1 MFDPGVAI
9 GLELIALA
17 VGALVIIACHNSRED
32 SRINVFPK
40 FVGYF
45 TVIIAFIALLG
56 SVIACFN
63 YWMDAGGTVR
73 GINSHMPTLSPPPA
87 PPMPGASTS
96 PTPPE
101 PPMPPTPPTPSD
113 NRHPDNLD
121 DPRDPAHV
129 N

>member
-9 GLELIALA
+9 ALELIALA
-17 VGALVIIACHNSRED
+17 VGALVIIACHSRED

-56 SVIACFN
+56 STIACFN
-63 YWMDAGGTVR
+63 YWMNAGGTVR
-73 GINSHMPTLSPPPA
+73 NINSQMPVMSPPHA
-87 PPMPGASTS
+87 PPMQNSLPSTS

-101 PPMPPTPPTPSD
+101 PPRPPTPPTPSE
-113 NRHPDNLD
+113 NMPPANLD
-121 DPRDPAHV
+121 DAR
-129 N
+129 NN